1 MKKKLQT
8 LRTSILLMVSV
19 AMLFLFDYWL
29 FDMGALFKGEWQE
42 VWFTVLG
49 FVVFIADIFYTAFG
63 IIIIVDEC
71 KKLQ

>member
-1 MKKKLQT
+1 MKKKLQI
-8 LRTSILLMVSV
+8 LRTALLLMVSV

-42 VWFTVLG
+42 VWFSVLG
-49 FVVFIADIFYTAFG
+49 FVVFIADLFYAGLCTA
-63 IIIIVDEC
+63 IIVEEY

>member
-1 MKKKLQT
+1 MKKKLQILWT
-8 LRTSILLMVSV
+8 ALLLMVSV

-29 FDMGALFKGEWQE
+29 FYMGAQFKGEWQE
-42 VWFTVLG
+42 VWFSVLG

-63 IIIIVDEC
+63 IMIIVDEY